1 MITQQIISS
10 ELEVLKK
17 HIDSGDIRIPSL
29 WQGLKP
35 GLIIMGWMIFCPLL
49 MSFLITQKTSETLTA
64 VLAGGWLGLII
75 LFIVARIRMLY
86 FSLPE
91 EFLKTSSVMR
101 VISSKLKVYF
111 IVYMGVIFLWS
122 FLGGG
127 IIYGF
132 GAILVTVI
140 MAFLIQLDIG
150 RYQFVG
156 VIDAINSYV
165 KNKKL
170 SREK

>member
-17 HIDSGDIRIPSL
+17 HIDSGDISIPSL

-64 VLAGGWLGLII
+64 VLVGGWLGLIVMI
-75 LFIVARIRMLY
+75 IMANIRMLY
-86 FSLPE
+86 LSLPE
-91 EFLKTSSVMR
+91 KFLKTSSVMS
-101 VISSKLKVYF
+101 VISSKLKAYY
-111 IVYMGVIFLWS
+111 IVYMGVVFLLS
-122 FLGGG
+122 FLGF

-132 GAILVTVI
+132 GVILVTVI

-156 VIDAINSYV
+156 VIDTINSYV
-165 KNKKL
+165 KSKK
-170 SREK
+170 

>member
-64 VLAGGWLGLII
+64 VLVGGWLGLIVMI
-75 LFIVARIRMLY
+75 IMANIRMLY
-86 FSLPE
+86 LSLPE
-91 EFLKTSSVMR
+91 KFLKTSSVMR
-101 VISSKLKVYF
+101 VISSKLKAYY
-111 IVYMGVIFLWS
+111 IVYMGVVFLLS
-122 FLGGG
+122 FLGF

-132 GAILVTVI
+132 GVILVTVI

-156 VIDAINSYV
+156 VINAINSYV
-165 KNKKL
+165 KSKK
-170 SREK
+170 

>member
-64 VLAGGWLGLII
+64 VLVGGWLGLIVMII
-75 LFIVARIRMLY
+75 LANIRMLY
-86 FSLPE
+86 LSLPE
-91 EFLKTSSVMR
+91 KFLKTSSVMS
-101 VISSKLKVYF
+101 VISSKLKTYY
-111 IVYMGVIFLWS
+111 IVYMGFVFLLS
-122 FLGGG
+122 FLGF

-132 GAILVTVI
+132 GVILVTVI
-140 MAFLIQLDIG
+140 MALLIQLDIG

-156 VIDAINSYV
+156 VIDTINSYV
-165 KNKKL
+165 KSKK
-170 SREK
+170 

>member
-49 MSFLITQKTSETLTA
+49 MSFLITQKTSETFTA
-64 VLAGGWLGLII
+64 VLVGGWLGLIVMI
-75 LFIVARIRMLY
+75 IMANIRMLY
-86 FSLPE
+86 LSLPE
-91 EFLKTSSVMR
+91 KFLKTSSVMS
-101 VISSKLKVYF
+101 VISSKLKVYY
-111 IVYMGVIFLWS
+111 IVYMGVVFLLS
-122 FLGGG
+122 FLGF

-132 GAILVTVI
+132 GVILVTVI

-165 KNKKL
+165 KSKK
-170 SREK
+170 

>member
-64 VLAGGWLGLII
+64 VLVGGWLGLIVMI
-75 LFIVARIRMLY
+75 IMANIRMLY
-86 FSLPE
+86 LSLPE
-91 EFLKTSSVMR
+91 KFLKTSSVMS
-101 VISSKLKVYF
+101 VISSKLKTYY
-111 IVYMGVIFLWS
+111 IVYMGFVFLLS
-122 FLGGG
+122 FLGFV
-127 IIYGF
+127 IYGF
-132 GAILVTVI
+132 GVILVTVI
-140 MAFLIQLDIG
+140 MAFLVQLDIG

-170 SREK
+170 SRVK